1 MISRFRQQNKFM
13 TKLKIQIL
21 SSLAATVLFLSP
33 ALPAFAQG
41 GVGSTTGDKAIKLE
55 EVKAKRIELIKARAN
70 EEIDRRIKALDRLS
84 ARVAAMKRVSDA
96 QKNNIASTV
105 ATEKINL
112 ENLRAKIA
120 ADTDLETLKADQRS
134 IATSYRVFA
143 LVIPQGEILV
153 AGDRIKTIAD
163 SMTTIGGKL
172 ESRINE
178 AKNSG
183 KDVASLET
191 YLTDYKAKIAD
202 AILKADAAINGVSA
216 LTPDNG
222 STAKAAAN
230 RAALQTARENIRK
243 GMEDLRAARED
254 ARKIVQGL
262 KSIGAAGNASA
273 SSTIPRE

>member
-1 MISRFRQQNKFM
+1 MISRFRQQSKGEA
-13 TKLKIQIL
+13 KLTIQRL

-41 GVGSTTGDKAIKLE
+41 GVGSTTGEKAIKLE

-178 AKNSG
+178 AK
-183 KDVASLET
+183 K
-191 YLTDYKAKIAD
+191 AD

-262 KSIGAAGNASA
+262 KSIGAAGNA
-273 SSTIPRE
+273 P

>member
-70 EEIDRRIKALDRLS
+70 EEID
-84 ARVAAMKRVSDA
+84 
-96 QKNNIASTV
+96 
-105 ATEKINL
+105 L

>member
-55 EVKAKRIELIKARAN
+55 EVKAKRIELIKAS
-70 EEIDRRIKALDRLS
+70 DLLS

>member
-143 LVIPQGEILV
+143 LVIPQVEILV
-153 AGDRIKTIAD
+153 
-163 SMTTIGGKL
+163 
-172 ESRINE
+172 
-178 AKNSG
+178 
-183 KDVASLET
+183 
-191 YLTDYKAKIAD
+191 
-202 AILKADAAINGVSA
+202 ADAAINGLSA

-273 SSTIPRE
+273 SSTIPR

>member
-1 MISRFRQQNKFM
+1 
-13 TKLKIQIL
+13 
-21 SSLAATVLFLSP
+21 
-33 ALPAFAQG
+33 
-41 GVGSTTGDKAIKLE
+41 
-55 EVKAKRIELIKARAN
+55 
-70 EEIDRRIKALDRLS
+70 
-84 ARVAAMKRVSDA
+84 
-96 QKNNIASTV
+96 
-105 ATEKINL
+105 
-112 ENLRAKIA
+112 
-120 ADTDLETLKADQRS
+120 
-134 IATSYRVFA
+134 
-143 LVIPQGEILV
+143 V